1 MRGLKRA
8 LVAGLVL
15 VLLAGVATAA
25 VRQLEVTTLPKPQWT
40 RGGAS
45 GTAGVRLVLVSS
57 RRNEITDTS
66 AWFARNR
73 LQTREA
79 ALGPLSGGALGSF
92 QGAGLIRAIRQ
103 GDVLLL
109 TYGRD
114 FASGRYLVARESNRP
129 QYAFDFVNYV
139 FAPNGAGYQSVVW
152 AAQAA
157 GVLYVETSDAGYA
170 RESDGLNAYVTAI
183 DVKTKKVRW
192 RSRPLVANAFTFEV
206 VGNVIV
212 TGYGFTDEADYLY
225 LLDRRTGRVA
235 QRLSVPSAP
244 EFIIR
249 RGNLLYV
256 RTYDHDLVVKLK
268 RKR

>member
-1 MRGLKRA
+1 M
-8 LVAGLVL
+8 
-15 VLLAGVATAA
+15 TCSCS
-25 VRQLEVTTLPKPQWT
+25 P
-40 RGGAS
+40 
-45 GTAGVRLVLVSS
+45 
-57 RRNEITDTS
+57 TDTIFS
-66 AWFARNR
+66 
-73 LQTREA
+73 
-79 ALGPLSGGALGSF
+79 
-92 QGAGLIRAIRQ
+92 
-103 GDVLLL
+103 
-109 TYGRD
+109 
-114 FASGRYLVARESNRP
+114 SGRYLVARESNRP
-129 QYAFDFVNYV
+129 QYAFDFANYA
-139 FAPNGAGYQSVVW
+139 FAPNGAGYQGLVW

-157 GVLYVETSDAGYA
+157 GVLYVATSDAGYA
-170 RESDGLNAYVTAI
+170 RESGGLNAYLTAI

-256 RTYDHDLVVKLK
+256 RTYDHDLVVKLEQK
-268 RKR
+268 R